1 MFLEIIMINTRWI
14 FLCLLACAF
23 PLGSLR
29 AQLLSVDINGQS
41 SQQSQ
46 STAPGFLPWN
56 MGSQTGANVQSV
68 SANFTNYTYTY
79 DPDTGLPT
87 STNISLIIP
96 CTVAMTYPT
105 TANSQNYLYAKNANK
120 SGYTTSPDPTA
131 GWRLSIDGAMSYL
144 FNSTVTPNIDQPN
157 TNGGAISLTISGL
170 PAGVH
175 SITTYHNDPWGPSG
189 ASWHTGVTNISRC
202 IISVNGT
209 PLFTN
214 TPSILCTNDSKCGF
228 AFFYVTNSYDGQPV
242 VINFDPDHST
252 PLDFTILNGFQI
264 DRPSAPGTTA
274 TPVNPSPGNEHV
286 FANNDAPLP
295 GTANAGYL
303 TLQWEPAAFAVS
315 NYLYFGTN
323 SQTVANATTASNAFM
338 GASAAVAG
346 TTNNFNVTGL
356 NSMLTYYWRV
366 DQLDI
371 DNGTT
376 NLVQGTVWEFRT
388 RHLAFPGAEGYGEW
402 SRGGRGGVVME
413 VTNLNDSGPGSYRAA
428 IGASGPRT
436 IVFKVSGIIWLQ
448 SQCIIGNGYVT
459 IAGQTAPGD
468 GICIANWRA
477 GCSGPNDVIMRFMH
491 FRVGDHEQQAL
502 DAMSPGSS
510 TQSIFDHITSSWSL
524 DVACNSLQSGGVG
537 SQSAM
542 TSYQHNIISEPLR
555 YSYHYQDGNQGCS
568 TCYQP
573 HAFAASISGEIG
585 SYHHNLIAHSTDR
598 NWSMAGGYD
607 ESVHYAGSLD
617 IRNNVVYNWNAR
629 TTDGGAARVDY
640 ENNYYKSYP
649 GDRAA
654 LWLLRLDPI
663 NTNNGTPQYFMT
675 GNTMEGENYF
685 TNNWQIG
692 TAVPVGNGTNYATS
706 SEVALV
712 ITNAEIY
719 PSYVTTQTASNAYKM
734 VLSDVGCDEPAE
746 DLIDQRVIGEVL
758 NGTYHYE
765 GTNGPTYTING
776 VAQADAGPDNPGFID
791 SQTDVHDYQ
800 STNSSLANYSA
811 NAPWPAYNTY
821 NVADVIDS
829 DHDGLPDWWEEIRGT
844 NPNSAP
850 GDFSDANADLA
861 GDGYTELDRYL
872 NWMALPHYDCTNG
885 TALNVDLTQYTRGFT
900 NASLGSVYALFNAT
914 NGTVALNG
922 MTAQFNSTASTNAL
936 GSFMFKVTDNTG
948 FSYTNTVNVHIIA
961 LPPNTPPVLA
971 AVPNYAIN
979 VGAYLDVTNVATD
992 TDSPAQTLVFTLP
1005 IAPANAAIIST
1016 NGLLSWRPM
1025 VSQANTTNPF
1035 SVVVTDSGIP
1045 PMSATQNFSVIVN
1058 PLVLPTILSPTLS
1071 GGQIGFT
1078 FNGQAGPDYAVQQ
1091 STDLLNWTTL
1101 FITNSPV
1108 MPFTWGTNI
1117 GSLPGQFYRLEVGP
1131 PIQ

>member
-1 MFLEIIMINTRWI
+1 MAGIVMKNHWKVFVC
-14 FLCLLACAF
+14 FFVCAF
-23 PLGSLR
+23 SFASAR
-29 AQLLSVDINGQS
+29 AQVLSVDINGQS

-56 MGSQTGANVQSV
+56 MGSQTGAGVLSV
-68 SANFTNYTYTY
+68 SQTFTNYTYTY
-79 DPDTGLPT
+79 DPTTGLPT
-87 STNISLIIP
+87 STNVNLIIP
-96 CTVAMTYPT
+96 CTVAMINPT
-105 TANSQNYLYAKNANK
+105 AANASNYLYAKNANK
-120 SGYTTSPDPTA
+120 TGYTTSPNPNV

-144 FNSTVTPNIDQPN
+144 FNSSVTPNIDQPN

-189 ASWHTGVTNISRC
+189 ASWHAGITNLSRC
-202 IISVNGT
+202 IITANGVT
-209 PLFTN
+209 VFTN
-214 TPSILCTNDSKCGF
+214 TPSIFCTNDSKCGF
-228 AFFYVTNSYDGQPV
+228 AFFYVTNTYDGEPV
-242 VINFDPDHST
+242 VVDFNPDGSS

-264 DRPSAPGTTA
+264 DRASAPGTTA
-274 TPVNPSPGNEHV
+274 TAISPAPGDEHV
-286 FANNDAPLP
+286 FANDDAPLP
-295 GTANAGYL
+295 GTASSGYL
-303 TLQWEPAAFAVS
+303 ALQWQPATFAIS

-323 SQTVANATTASNAFM
+323 SQAVANATTASNVFM
-338 GASAAVAG
+338 GASAAVSG
-346 TTNNFNVTGL
+346 NTNSFNVSGL
-356 NSMLTYYWRV
+356 NSLLTYYWRV

-376 NLVQGTVWEFRT
+376 NLVQGAVWEFRP

-428 IGASGPRT
+428 IEASGPRT

-448 SQCIIGNGYVT
+448 SQCIVGNGYVT

-477 GCSGPNDVIMRFMH
+477 GCTGPNDVIMRYMH
-491 FRVGDHEQQAL
+491 FRVGDLEQQTL
-502 DAMSPGSS
+502 DAMSPASS
-510 TQSIFDHITSSWSL
+510 TQSIFDHLTSSWSL
-524 DVACNSLQSGGVG
+524 DVACNSLQNGAVG

-607 ESVHYAGSLD
+607 ESVHYAGSID

-663 NTNNGTPQYFMT
+663 NTNNGTPQYYMS

-685 TNNWQIG
+685 ANNWAIG
-692 TAVPVGNGTNYATS
+692 TSVPTGNGTNNYAS
-706 SEVALV
+706 AAEIALV

-734 VLSDVGCDEPAE
+734 VLSDVGCNEPAE
-746 DLIDQRVIGEVL
+746 DLIDRRVIGETL
-758 NGTYHYE
+758 DGTYHYE

-776 VAQADAGPDNPGFID
+776 VQQADKGPDNPGFID

-800 STNSSLANYSA
+800 STNSSLPNYSPS
-811 NAPWPAYNTY
+811 APWPPYNTY
-821 NVADVIDS
+821 NLADSVDS
-829 DHDGLPDWWEEIRGT
+829 DHDGLPDWWENIRGT

-850 GDFSDANADLA
+850 GDFSDANADLQS
-861 GDGYTELDRYL
+861 DGYTELDRYL
-872 NWMALPHYDCTNG
+872 NWLAQPHYDCANG
-885 TALNVDLTQYTRGFT
+885 TPLNVDLTQYTRGFT
-900 NASLGSVYALFNAT
+900 NASLAATYALFNAT
-914 NGTVALNG
+914 NGTIALNG
-922 MTAQFNSTASTNAL
+922 RTAQFNSTVSTNAL

-948 FSYTNTVNVHIIA
+948 FSYTNTVNVHITT
-961 LPPNTPPVLA
+961 LPPNTVPTLA
-971 AVPNYAIN
+971 TISNYTIN
-979 VGAYLDVTNVATD
+979 VGTYLNVTNEATD
-992 TDSPAQTLVFTLP
+992 TDSPAQTLTFTLP
-1005 IAPANAAIIST
+1005 VAPTNAAIIAT
-1016 NGLLSWRPM
+1016 NGIVNWRPL

-1035 SVVVTDSGIP
+1035 TVAVTDNGTP
-1045 PMSATQNFSVIVN
+1045 PLSATQNFSVIVN
-1058 PLVLPTILSPTLS
+1058 PLVAPGIVLPQLS
-1071 GGQIGFT
+1071 GGIIGLT
-1078 FNGQAGPDYAVQQ
+1078 INGQVGPDYELQS
-1091 STDLLNWTTL
+1091 STDLVNWGAVW
-1101 FITNSPV
+1101 ITNPAT
-1108 MPFTWGTNI
+1108 MPFTWSTNAGT
-1117 GSLPGQFYRLEVGP
+1117 LPDQYYRIQVGP
-1131 PIQ
+1131 PLP